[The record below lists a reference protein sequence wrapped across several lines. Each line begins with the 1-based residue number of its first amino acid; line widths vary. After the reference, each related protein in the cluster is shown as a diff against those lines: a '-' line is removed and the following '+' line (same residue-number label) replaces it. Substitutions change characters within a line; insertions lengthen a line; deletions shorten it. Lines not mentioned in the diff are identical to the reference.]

1 MSGDALLAI
10 WNAAPLDWD
19 LLEPFRLAIKGKRR
33 PSKHAIAIID
43 QALALCVIPSR
54 GYADP
59 TYEQILAKC
68 PSIKSI
74 ETVKYALQ
82 VLMDSGRWVTV
93 VRSRQGLHGMPG
105 RAPQRVFFKHDPK
118 NLLEKIDIAECKM
131 NGLAQINAA
140 FEIREE
146 QVLTSSR
153 LNEKRIKE
161 IEDEIAEWRIF
172 ADSGSTRGVSYAE
185 IRIKA
190 LQGELEKELMNL

>member
-59 TYEQILAKC
+59 TYEQILARC

-82 VLMDSGRWVTV
+82 VLKDSGRWVTV
-93 VRSRQGLHGMPG
+93 KGPCQGQQGMPG
-105 RAPQRVFFKHDPK
+105 RASQRVFFKHDPK
-118 NLLEKIDIAECKM
+118 NLLEKIDIAECKI

-140 FEIREE
+140 VEIRDNPS
-146 QVLTSSR
+146 L
-153 LNEKRIKE
+153 
-161 IEDEIAEWRIF
+161 
-172 ADSGSTRGVSYAE
+172 ADKPVAVGG
-185 IRIKA
+185 
-190 LQGELEKELMNL
+190 

>member
-10 WNAAPLDWD
+10 WNAAPIDWD
-19 LLEPFRLAIKGKRR
+19 FLEPFRLAIKRKRR

-59 TYEQILAKC
+59 TYEQILARC

-93 VRSRQGLHGMPG
+93 KGPCQGQQGMPG

-118 NLLEKIDIAECKM
+118 KLLEKIDFSEFSTDSTSQNM
-131 NGLAQINAA
+131 EMD
-140 FEIREE
+140 EI
-146 QVLTSSR
+146 SK
-153 LNEKRIKE
+153 EKVSVPPMPNQQRIEALELK
-161 IEDEIAEWRIF
+161 IAEWGECASKGPARIT
-172 ADSGSTRGVSYAE
+172 SLAE
-185 IRIKA
+185 KQIVGLKS
-190 LQGELEKELMNL
+190 ELEKELMNL